1 MAHER
6 YFRTIYVNAK
16 SIGFLA
22 SKFFED
28 NANKNIQPNF
38 LK

>member
-1 MAHER
+1 MAPKR

-16 SIGFLA
+16 NIGFLA

-28 NANKNIQPNF
+28 NATKNYST
-38 LK
+38 